1 MKRIAVFM
9 FILGITGISLNAVLA
24 QTRKEKKQEKR
35 DKEFAAIDS
44 LIESKTYRFDA
55 RKANPSGGQ
64 QVDLTT
70 HSADLIINNDS
81 VESYLPFFG
90 RAYNIAYRTSDSGI
104 KFETLHS
111 DYTLKKDT
119 VKRTIDV
126 SFSAKTEYD
135 DYEFNLSVTSGGSA
149 TLGVISINRAFISF
163 NGTIEPLK
171 KK

>member
-1 MKRIAVFM
+1 MKKVAVFM
-9 FILGITGISLNAVLA
+9 VILGITGISLNAVQA

-90 RAYNIAYRTSDSGI
+90 RAYNIAYGTSDSGI

-111 DYTLKKDT
+111 EYTLKKDT

-135 DYEFNLSVTSGGSA
+135 TYEFYLSVTSGGSA
-149 TLGVISINRAFISF
+149 TLGVISVNRAFISF